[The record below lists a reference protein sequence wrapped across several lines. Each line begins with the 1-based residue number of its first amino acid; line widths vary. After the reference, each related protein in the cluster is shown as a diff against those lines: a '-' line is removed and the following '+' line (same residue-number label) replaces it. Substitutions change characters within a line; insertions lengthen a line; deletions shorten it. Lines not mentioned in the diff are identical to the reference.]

1 MWNNDKIHS
10 SIHRPLP
17 MFQLHTIYIISLVS
31 QSTSALVLS
40 LLAWADRRAHWLIPL
55 AIACGLHS
63 AAIYLMPLWRG
74 TGRWVPQAFS
84 AAILIL
90 MLYLFHLGFQVL
102 IFPHQRRSARMLAI
116 VCATI
121 LLLSALASYSSL
133 WCVEA
138 AESAAIILLART
150 IHMVSKARMRELRGP
165 LRATAILLFALALH
179 FLVRLPFE
187 LYPSSRGLLLLR
199 ESTILLVTSM
209 AFSFLAIYAAETR
222 RRLHDESRLDALTG
236 LPNRRAMEEGAAEQL
251 KLAARHGRPCAL
263 LMVDLDHF
271 KWLNDTW
278 GHNVGDQALLAA
290 GGLLLR
296 AAREIENCNVARIGG
311 EEFAMLLSDSSVAA
325 AHALAEQLCGDMAAL
340 RIWVGEEEVGF
351 TASVGVSA
359 LKTGETNWAEMLR
372 RADVAMYKAKQEGR
386 NRVMLCTDVL
396 SNTLAE
402 ETTRTAFARFG

>member
-1 MWNNDKIHS
+1 
-10 SIHRPLP
+10 

-31 QSTSALVLS
+31 QATSALVLS

-55 AIACGLHS
+55 AIACGLHG

-90 MLYLFHLGFQVL
+90 MLYLVHLGLQALV
-102 IFPHQRRSARMLAI
+102 FPHQRRSARTHAAI
-116 VCATI
+116 CATM
-121 LLLSALASYSSL
+121 LLLFALASYSSP
-133 WCVEA
+133 WCAEA
-138 AESAAIILLART
+138 SYAAGIVLLAWT
-150 IHMVSKARMRELRGP
+150 IHMLWKAPMRELRWP
-165 LRATAILLFALALH
+165 LRATAVLLFAVAMH

-187 LYPSSRGLLLLR
+187 LLIPTSHVLLLLR

-209 AFSFLAIYAAETR
+209 AFSFLTIYAAETR
-222 RRLHDESRLDALTG
+222 RRLHHESRLDVLTG

-296 AAREIENCNVARIGG
+296 AAREIENCNVARMGG
-311 EEFAMLLSDSSVAA
+311 EEFAMLLSDSSLAA

-359 LKTGETNWAEMLR
+359 LKTGETNWMEMLR

-386 NRVMLCTDVL
+386 NRVMLCTEVL
-396 SNTLAE
+396 PNTLAE
-402 ETTRTAFARFG
+402 ETNRAAFARFS

>member
-1 MWNNDKIHS
+1 
-10 SIHRPLP
+10 
-17 MFQLHTIYIISLVS
+17 MFQLHTICVVSLIS
-31 QSTSALVLS
+31 QATSALVLS
-40 LLAWADRRAHWLIPL
+40 LLAWADRRARWLMPL
-55 AIACGLHS
+55 AIACGLHA

-90 MLYLFHLGFQVL
+90 MLYLVHLGFQAL
-102 IFPHQRRSARMLAI
+102 IFPHQRHSARMLAI
-116 VCATI
+116 ACATM
-121 LLLSALASYSSL
+121 LLLSGLASYSSL
-133 WCVEA
+133 LCVEA
-138 AESAAIILLART
+138 AEAAAIVVLART
-150 IHMVSKARMRELRGP
+150 IHMVWTARMRELRGP

-209 AFSFLAIYAAETR
+209 AFSFLATYAAETR
-222 RRLHDESRLDALTG
+222 RRLHDESRLDVLTG

-251 KLAARHGRPCAL
+251 KWAARHGRPCAL

-278 GHNVGDQALLAA
+278 GHDVGDQALLAA

-296 AAREIENCNVARIGG
+296 AAQEIENCNVARMGG
-311 EEFAMLLSDSSVAA
+311 EEFAMLLSDSTVAA
-325 AHALAEQLCGDMAAL
+325 AHALAGQICDDMAAL
-340 RIWVGEEEVGF
+340 RIWVGEQAVGL

-359 LKTGETNWAEMLR
+359 LKTGETNWLEMLR

-386 NRVMLCTDVL
+386 NRVMLCTEVRH
-396 SNTLAE
+396 NALAE
-402 ETTRTAFARFG
+402 ETTHTAFARFG

>member
-1 MWNNDKIHS
+1 
-10 SIHRPLP
+10 

-31 QSTSALVLS
+31 QVTSALVLS

-90 MLYLFHLGFQVL
+90 MLYMIHLGMQALV
-102 IFPHQRRSARMLAI
+102 FPHQRRSARTHAAI
-116 VCATI
+116 CATM
-121 LLLSALASYSSL
+121 LLLFALASYSSL

-138 AESAAIILLART
+138 SQAAAIVLLAWT
-150 IHMVSKARMRELRGP
+150 IHMLWKAPIRELRWP
-165 LRATAILLFALALH
+165 LRATAVLLFALAMH
-179 FLVRLPFE
+179 FLVRLPLE
-187 LYPSSRGLLLLR
+187 LLNPTSRIFLLLR
-199 ESTILLVTSM
+199 ESTVLLVTSM
-209 AFSFLAIYAAETR
+209 AFSFLAIYGAETR
-222 RRLHDESRLDALTG
+222 RRLHDESRLDVLTG

-296 AAREIENCNVARIGG
+296 AAREIENCNVARMGG
-311 EEFAMLLSDSSVAA
+311 EEFAMLLSDSSVAT
-325 AHALAEQLCGDMAAL
+325 AHAVAEQLCCDMAAL

-359 LKTGETNWAEMLR
+359 LKTGETNWMEMLR

-386 NRVMLCTDVL
+386 NRVMLCTEVL
-396 SNTLAE
+396 PNTLTE

>member
-1 MWNNDKIHS
+1 M
-10 SIHRPLP
+10 L
-17 MFQLHTIYIISLVS
+17 QLHTIYVISLVS
-31 QSTSALVLS
+31 QVTSALVLS

-63 AAIYLMPLWRG
+63 VAIYLMPLWRG

-90 MLYLFHLGFQVL
+90 MLYLVHLGMQALV
-102 IFPHQRRSARMLAI
+102 FPHQRRSARTHTAI
-116 VCATI
+116 CATM
-121 LLLSALASYSSL
+121 LLLFALASHSSL

-138 AESAAIILLART
+138 SQAAAIVLLAWT
-150 IHMVSKARMRELRGP
+150 IHMLWKVPIRELRWA
-165 LRATAILLFALALH
+165 LRATAVLLFALAVH
-179 FLVRLPFE
+179 FLVRLPLE
-187 LYPSSRGLLLLR
+187 LLAPTSRVFLLLR

-222 RRLHDESRLDALTG
+222 RRLHDESRLDVLTG
-236 LPNRRAMEEGAAEQL
+236 LPNRRAMEEDAAEQL
-251 KLAARHGRPCAL
+251 RLAARHGTPCAL

-296 AAREIENCNVARIGG
+296 AAGEIANCNVARMGG
-311 EEFAMLLSDSSVAA
+311 EEFAMLLSDSSVTAA
-325 AHALAEQLCGDMAAL
+325 LALAEQLCGDIAAL
-340 RIWVGEEEVGF
+340 RIWVAGEEVGF

-359 LKTGETNWAEMLR
+359 LKTGETNWMEMLR
-372 RADVAMYKAKQEGR
+372 RADIAMYKAKQEGR
-386 NRVMLCTDVL
+386 NRVMLCTEVL
-396 SNTLAE
+396 PNTLTE

>member
-1 MWNNDKIHS
+1 
-10 SIHRPLP
+10 

-31 QSTSALVLS
+31 QVTSALVLS

-63 AAIYLMPLWRG
+63 VAIYLMPLWRG

-90 MLYLFHLGFQVL
+90 MLYLVHLGMQALVFA
-102 IFPHQRRSARMLAI
+102 HQRRSARTHAAI
-116 VCATI
+116 CATM
-121 LLLSALASYSSL
+121 LLLFALAPYSSL

-138 AESAAIILLART
+138 SSAAAIVLLAWT
-150 IHMVSKARMRELRGP
+150 IHMLWKAPIRELRWP
-165 LRATAILLFALALH
+165 LRATAVLLSALAMH
-179 FLVRLPFE
+179 FLVRLPLE
-187 LYPSSRGLLLLR
+187 LLIPTSRV
-199 ESTILLVTSM
+199 ILLATSM

-222 RRLHDESRLDALTG
+222 RRLHDESRLDVLTG

-263 LMVDLDHF
+263 LMMDLDHF

-296 AAREIENCNVARIGG
+296 AAWEIENCNVARIGG
-311 EEFAMLLSDSSVAA
+311 EEFAVLLSDSPAA
-325 AHALAEQLCGDMAAL
+325 AALALAEQLCGDMAAL

-396 SNTLAE
+396 PNTLAE